1 MKTLPEPLQV
11 RAPVILAVDDQE
23 PNIRLVGTVLSA
35 AGYDVIPALNGKQA
49 LARSAARTPDLVLLD
64 MRMPGMDGF
73 EVAEELRRNP
83 ATAKVPVIFLTAA
96 SERESLVRAF
106 SSGAV
111 DYIVK
116 PFVAEELTARVRAH
130 VGLKL
135 ARDHLERVA
144 REREEI
150 VALVAHDLK
159 NPLSS
164 IRFSTQ
170 LLRRASADSERAE
183 RLIGSIAQS
192 ADRGL
197 AQIQRYLS
205 KREDVEL
212 RRNMSLSAVRLDDAL
227 RYACD
232 RFSVQA
238 EARAIS
244 LDCENFADVS
254 VMADVDALAHVLD
267 NLISN
272 ALKHSP
278 EQTSVAVLMGGG
290 SAGNARIAVLD
301 RGPGVSKE
309 RQQQLFR
316 RFVRLGDGEQ
326 AQPESTGLGLALAK
340 QDVEQMGGSLWY
352 EDRPE
357 GGAAFIL
364 ELPLAERVAE
374 QGNAASM
381 PATDGE
387 CGDCE

>member
-1 MKTLPEPLQV
+1 MKHLPAPLQLKP
-11 RAPVILAVDDQE
+11 PVILAVDDQE
-23 PNIRLVGTVLSA
+23 PNIRLVGTVLSG

-73 EVAEELRRNP
+73 EVAEKLRANP

-150 VALVAHDLK
+150 IALVAHDLK
-159 NPLSS
+159 NPFSS

-170 LLRRASADSERAE
+170 LLRRAMPDTERAQK
-183 RLIGSIAQS
+183 LIASIAQS
-192 ADRGL
+192 AERGL
-197 AQIQRYLS
+197 QQIKRYLD

-212 RRNMSLSAVRLDDAL
+212 RRQLSLSPVRLDQAL
-227 RYACD
+227 SQACE
-232 RFSVQA
+232 RFAVQA
-238 EARAIS
+238 ESRGTTLLCPDPPAI
-244 LDCENFADVS
+244 S
-254 VMADVDALAHVLD
+254 VMADREALAQVLD

-272 ALKHSP
+272 AIKHSP
-278 EQTSVAVLMGGG
+278 ENAQVEILIGDG
-290 SAGNARIAVLD
+290 STGNARVAVLD
-301 RGPGVSKE
+301 RGPGVDKT

-316 RFVRLGDGEQ
+316 RFARLGDQPAQ
-326 AQPESTGLGLALAK
+326 AAESTGLGLALAK
-340 QDVEQMGGSLWY
+340 QDVEQMGGTLWY

-357 GGAAFIL
+357 GGAAFML
-364 ELPLAERVAE
+364 ELAVAERIDGGASRASAE
-374 QGNAASM
+374 
-381 PATDGE
+381 PEPELD
-387 CGDCE
+387 